1 MLDGPE
7 IPESPEVKHRVR
19 GRRIGKG
26 KIPQSG
32 MRWKEGRRAHCGAR
46 SKRKVSGN

>member
-19 GRRIGKG
+19 GRRIGV
-26 KIPQSG
+26 
-32 MRWKEGRRAHCGAR
+32 RATPRHRLILAGQPD
-46 SKRKVSGN
+46 